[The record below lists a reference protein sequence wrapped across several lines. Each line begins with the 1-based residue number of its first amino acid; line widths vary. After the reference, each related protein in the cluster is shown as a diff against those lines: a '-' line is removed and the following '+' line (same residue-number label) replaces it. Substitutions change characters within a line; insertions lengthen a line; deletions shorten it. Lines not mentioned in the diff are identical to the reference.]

1 MAYINVRDRT
11 DSEKNGRFRLQNVN
25 IDGPVTNLLQEIAK
39 KIEASKDDIEL
50 IYSGQR
56 LLESRPLTA
65 YGLRPGSTVYVLQKK
80 IRDEPSAAASHT
92 PSKAEIIAA
101 LQSDLLNPA
110 YKSIVEKMLT
120 DPDTIENIIAATPG
134 LDTDPV
140 AISMLQDPDLLTILA
155 HPHNISK
162 LLEKHPSFGN
172 AAITIA
178 AAVNEEGSKD
188 SARVS
193 TGTYSLD
200 QMSDEEEDAGPPS
213 GTVGGGQG
221 ITASQL
227 AAALQAAQGSSPR
240 SGGASTSSANPSG
253 GPPIIS
259 SDFFQQAMLQA
270 QSAATEAQMQQLRDM
285 GITDDNLARRALD
298 ATGGDIQAA
307 LELIFADQN
316 T

>member
-11 DSEKNGRFRLQNVN
+11 DSGKTGRFRLQDVN
-25 IDGPVTNLLQEIAK
+25 IEGSVTNLLQEIAK

-65 YGLRPGSTVYVLQKK
+65 YGLRPGSTVYVLQKR
-80 IRDEPSAAASHT
+80 IRDEPAAAASHT

-134 LDTDPV
+134 LDSDPV

-155 HPHNISK
+155 HPQNISK

-188 SARVS
+188 AARVS

-200 QMSDEEEDAGPPS
+200 QMSDEEEDAGPP
-213 GTVGGGQG
+213 
-221 ITASQL
+221 
-227 AAALQAAQGSSPR
+227 

-270 QSAATEAQMQQLRDM
+270 QNAATEAQMQQLRDM

>member
-1 MAYINVRDRT
+1 MAFINVCDRT
-11 DSEKNGRFRLQNVN
+11 DSEKTGRFRLQRVN
-25 IDGPVTNLLQEIAK
+25 IDGPVNNLLQEIAK
-39 KIEASKDDIEL
+39 KIEASKDEIEL
-50 IYSGQR
+50 IYAGQR

-80 IRDEPSAAASHT
+80 IRDESTAAASHT

-134 LDTDPV
+134 LDSDPV

-155 HPHNISK
+155 HPQNISK

-178 AAVNEEGSKD
+178 AAVNEEGAKD
-188 SARVS
+188 SGRVS

-240 SGGASTSSANPSG
+240 SGGASTSNANPSS